1 MDDGLSS
8 SSDVAS
14 VFDCQ
19 RPKPSFIVY
28 NNNAFFLD
36 SSAPINQTKQDVSS
50 FIVSAKVGQAA
61 SVQLNTSAVEYTLAR
76 PVRNTRVLPRGLV
89 VL

>member
-1 MDDGLSS
+1 MDDGLSG

-36 SSAPINQTKQDVSS
+36 SSAPLNQTKQDVSS

-76 PVRNTRVLPRGLV
+76 PVRNTQVLPRVLV